1 MNSPFYFKGT
11 LLLLTTA
18 MILGGCGDA
27 AGFNP
32 VVIERF
38 ESSEISMRERTT
50 FVNVTFGEPNLLD
63 PALSYDTFSAEI
75 IQNVYEGLVFFDGE
89 STSDVV
95 PQLARSYQIS
105 PDGLE
110 YAFTLR
116 RDIEFHNGAALD
128 VDDVVYS
135 FVRGMLQGGY
145 SSPQFLLVEPFF
157 GVGKVDVGQLVD
169 EAAEQEAVEAYT
181 AFLSEGGSPEEFP
194 FSDAE
199 KKVEFAAFLARGGDP
214 NDFDFVTNVIYDPDN
229 LKEMN
234 SSVLAKVCESAY
246 AKFSVDEKANS
257 VTMKLATPWGPF
269 LPTIAQSWGAI
280 LDKDWAIE
288 NGAWDGSCNTW
299 QEWYAILE
307 ADDTLAEITNGTGPF
322 ALENWIRGQEL
333 VLVRNENYWREPARL
348 ERVVYKQ
355 ADEWGT
361 RFAMLQA
368 GDADFV
374 QVPVE
379 NRSQMDTLVGDRC
392 LWQEGEGRYQCEIVD
407 ETRPL
412 RLYQGR
418 PGINRTD
425 IFFNFDVANPDDMNP
440 YIGSGKLD
448 GRGIPV
454 DFFRDTHIRKAFNY
468 CFDWDEYIE
477 NIFEGEA
484 VQSKS
489 LALPG
494 MPGYTENE
502 PTYHLDLAKCE
513 AEFKLADVDQ
523 DGIPAGE
530 DPDDVWAVGFRMSGI
545 YNYGN
550 TTRQKLV
557 EILANNLSQVNEK
570 FVVESIGLSWPVFL
584 RTLRARVMPL
594 IFVGWQED
602 IHDPHNW
609 YVPYL
614 QTTFAQ
620 QQSLPVEMQAVFG
633 DYINRGVVA
642 MDKAERNQIYM
653 ELNRF
658 VFNDPPFILLAIP
671 TDYKYIH
678 RNVQGLVL
686 NPLLGGFYFYPV
698 YKENIYSQP

>member
-128 VDDVVYS
+128 GDDVVYS

-322 ALENWIRGQEL
+322 ALENWKIGRASC
-333 VLVRNENYWREPARL
+333 R
-348 ERVVYKQ
+348 ERV
-355 ADEWGT
+355 
-361 RFAMLQA
+361 
-368 GDADFV
+368 
-374 QVPVE
+374 
-379 NRSQMDTLVGDRC
+379 
-392 LWQEGEGRYQCEIVD
+392 
-407 ETRPL
+407 
-412 RLYQGR
+412 
-418 PGINRTD
+418 
-425 IFFNFDVANPDDMNP
+425 
-440 YIGSGKLD
+440 
-448 GRGIPV
+448 
-454 DFFRDTHIRKAFNY
+454 
-468 CFDWDEYIE
+468 
-477 NIFEGEA
+477 
-484 VQSKS
+484 
-489 LALPG
+489 
-494 MPGYTENE
+494 
-502 PTYHLDLAKCE
+502 
-513 AEFKLADVDQ
+513 
-523 DGIPAGE
+523 
-530 DPDDVWAVGFRMSGI
+530 
-545 YNYGN
+545 
-550 TTRQKLV
+550 
-557 EILANNLSQVNEK
+557 
-570 FVVESIGLSWPVFL
+570 
-584 RTLRARVMPL
+584 
-594 IFVGWQED
+594 
-602 IHDPHNW
+602 
-609 YVPYL
+609 
-614 QTTFAQ
+614 
-620 QQSLPVEMQAVFG
+620 
-633 DYINRGVVA
+633 
-642 MDKAERNQIYM
+642 
-653 ELNRF
+653 
-658 VFNDPPFILLAIP
+658 
-671 TDYKYIH
+671 
-678 RNVQGLVL
+678 
-686 NPLLGGFYFYPV
+686 
-698 YKENIYSQP
+698 